1 MIVVYYNLYL
11 SGVQIVPG
19 NHAGEG
25 KYPCHTAA
33 AAPRA
38 HWQPRCCFP
47 AVTGSDVE
55 SLLRAPQASGE
66 TSAVQKALNSALG
79 VTATLKY
86 PASGDFLSPLLFGD
100 WDGDGQDEAA
110 VLYTLDASAG
120 NVYLA
125 VLEPTEENGWRVT
138 QTAEGLSSEV
148 ESVNTA
154 HLRDE
159 NSLQILVG
167 YASAQG
173 DRYMVVY
180 LYTEDGLQ
188 IIIKQ
193 AYTEMILANLT
204 GGEGTQDL
212 VLALPAEQE
221 GGGLNLQ
228 LLTNTE
234 DGFRSA
240 QTLAI
245 GDYSGC
251 AALHAG
257 IGADDGNYLVVDGW
271 TGASGT
277 SLASSIVVYDPETRF
292 LQTYRP
298 AGVANLTKATLRY
311 DAALVS
317 TDLDGNGTIEIPTM
331 IDDGGKIST
340 GMDKRLRFILWRD
353 FAAEDETGS
362 HFGVYDSEYSF
373 FLALPESMHGSVLLR
388 TNRDGSG
395 WMVCNREGTT
405 VYCELRLTDPAKE
418 TQTPDIDGEQTEAG
432 EYRRIANIGSQQLQA
447 RVVTPYYGLSIDDII
462 HGTTVFR

>member
-1 MIVVYYNLYL
+1 MPYRRSCAACALAAALLL
-11 SGVQIVPG
+11 SG
-19 NHAGEG
+19 
-25 KYPCHTAA
+25 CS
-33 AAPRA
+33 
-38 HWQPRCCFP
+38 

-125 VLEPTEENGWRVT
+125 ILEPTEENGWRVT

-317 TDLDGNGTIEIPTM
+317 TDLDGNGVKEYLM
-331 IDDGGKIST
+331 SD
-340 GMDKRLRFILWRD
+340 GMDLYLYQKNDNNFRKIWSTHLGVESLYGPITSGDLNGDGVKEVYVCDMTGTTIRYLLTEKGLRSSNEDIVYGQCIYPYDLNSDGLDDYWLVTDIEERNGSLCMAEQ
-353 FAAEDETGS
+353 AAE
-362 HFGVYDSEYSF
+362 
-373 FLALPESMHGSVLLR
+373 
-388 TNRDGSG
+388 
-395 WMVCNREGTT
+395 
-405 VYCELRLTDPAKE
+405 
-418 TQTPDIDGEQTEAG
+418 
-432 EYRRIANIGSQQLQA
+432 
-447 RVVTPYYGLSIDDII
+447 
-462 HGTTVFR
+462 

>member
-1 MIVVYYNLYL
+1 M
-11 SGVQIVPG
+11 
-19 NHAGEG
+19 
-25 KYPCHTAA
+25 
-33 AAPRA
+33 
-38 HWQPRCCFP
+38 
-47 AVTGSDVE
+47 
-55 SLLRAPQASGE
+55 
-66 TSAVQKALNSALG
+66 
-79 VTATLKY
+79 
-86 PASGDFLSPLLFGD
+86 
-100 WDGDGQDEAA
+100 
-110 VLYTLDASAG
+110 LYTLDASAG

-257 IGADDGNYLVVDGW
+257 IGAGRWQLSGGGW
-271 TGASGT
+271 
-277 SLASSIVVYDPETRF
+277 
-292 LQTYRP
+292 
-298 AGVANLTKATLRY
+298 
-311 DAALVS
+311 
-317 TDLDGNGTIEIPTM
+317 LDRCFRHQP
-331 IDDGGKIST
+331 GK
-340 GMDKRLRFILWRD
+340 L
-353 FAAEDETGS
+353 
-362 HFGVYDSEYSF
+362 YC
-373 FLALPESMHGSVLLR
+373 SV
-388 TNRDGSG
+388 
-395 WMVCNREGTT
+395 
-405 VYCELRLTDPAKE
+405 
-418 TQTPDIDGEQTEAG
+418 
-432 EYRRIANIGSQQLQA
+432 
-447 RVVTPYYGLSIDDII
+447 
-462 HGTTVFR
+462 

>member
-1 MIVVYYNLYL
+1 MPYRRSCAACALAAALLL
-11 SGVQIVPG
+11 SG
-19 NHAGEG
+19 
-25 KYPCHTAA
+25 CS
-33 AAPRA
+33 
-38 HWQPRCCFP
+38 

-86 PASGDFLSPLLFGD
+86 PASGDFLSPFLFGD

-125 VLEPTEENGWRVT
+125 ILEPTEENGWRVT

-271 TGASGT
+271 TGTSGT
-277 SLASSIVVYDPETRF
+277 SLASSIVVYDPKTRF

-317 TDLDGNGTIEIPTM
+317 TDLDGNGTIEISH
-331 IDDGGKIST
+331 DD
-340 GMDKRLRFILWRD
+340 R
-353 FAAEDETGS
+353 
-362 HFGVYDSEYSF
+362 
-373 FLALPESMHGSVLLR
+373 
-388 TNRDGSG
+388 
-395 WMVCNREGTT
+395 
-405 VYCELRLTDPAKE
+405 
-418 TQTPDIDGEQTEAG
+418 
-432 EYRRIANIGSQQLQA
+432 
-447 RVVTPYYGLSIDDII
+447 
-462 HGTTVFR
+462 

>member
-1 MIVVYYNLYL
+1 MPYRRSCAACALAAALLL
-11 SGVQIVPG
+11 SG
-19 NHAGEG
+19 
-25 KYPCHTAA
+25 CS
-33 AAPRA
+33 
-38 HWQPRCCFP
+38 

-86 PASGDFLSPLLFGD
+86 PASGDFLSPFLFGD

-125 VLEPTEENGWRVT
+125 ILEPTEENGWRVT

-221 GGGLNLQ
+221 GSGLNLQ

-331 IDDGGKIST
+331 IDDGGEI
-340 GMDKRLRFILWRD
+340 
-353 FAAEDETGS
+353 ETGS

-373 FLALPESMHGSVLLR
+373 FLELPESMHGSVLLR

>member
-1 MIVVYYNLYL
+1 M
-11 SGVQIVPG
+11 
-19 NHAGEG
+19 
-25 KYPCHTAA
+25 
-33 AAPRA
+33 
-38 HWQPRCCFP
+38 
-47 AVTGSDVE
+47 
-55 SLLRAPQASGE
+55 
-66 TSAVQKALNSALG
+66 
-79 VTATLKY
+79 
-86 PASGDFLSPLLFGD
+86 
-100 WDGDGQDEAA
+100 
-110 VLYTLDASAG
+110 
-120 NVYLA
+120 
-125 VLEPTEENGWRVT
+125 
-138 QTAEGLSSEV
+138 
-148 ESVNTA
+148 NTA

-331 IDDGGKIST
+331 IDDGGQNFHRN
-340 GMDKRLRFILWRD
+340 GQ
-353 FAAEDETGS
+353 AA
-362 HFGVYDSEYSF
+362 
-373 FLALPESMHGSVLLR
+373 ALYPV
-388 TNRDGSG
+388 
-395 WMVCNREGTT
+395 
-405 VYCELRLTDPAKE
+405 
-418 TQTPDIDGEQTEAG
+418 AG
-432 EYRRIANIGSQQLQA
+432 FCRG
-447 RVVTPYYGLSIDDII
+447 G
-462 HGTTVFR
+462 

>member
-1 MIVVYYNLYL
+1 MQGRENI
-11 SGVQIVPG
+11 
-19 NHAGEG
+19 HAIPPQLRRVRTGSR
-25 KYPCHTAA
+25 AA
-33 AAPRA
+33 AFRLFCRNRQRCGIPAARA
-38 HWQPRCCFP
+38 AGFRRDERRTKGAQQRPWC
-47 AVTGSDVE
+47 
-55 SLLRAPQASGE
+55 
-66 TSAVQKALNSALG
+66 N
-79 VTATLKY
+79 
-86 PASGDFLSPLLFGD
+86 GDFLSPLLFGD

-110 VLYTLDASAG
+110 VLYTLDASVG

-277 SLASSIVVYDPETRF
+277 SLASSIVVYDPKTRF

-353 FAAEDETGS
+353 FAAADETGS

-432 EYRRIANIGSQQLQA
+432 EYSRIANIGSQQLQA

>member
-1 MIVVYYNLYL
+1 MQGRENI
-11 SGVQIVPG
+11 
-19 NHAGEG
+19 HAIPPQLRRVRTGSR
-25 KYPCHTAA
+25 AA
-33 AAPRA
+33 AFRLFCRNRQRCGIPAARA
-38 HWQPRCCFP
+38 
-47 AVTGSDVE
+47 
-55 SLLRAPQASGE
+55 QASGE

-125 VLEPTEENGWRVT
+125 ILEPTEENGWRVT

-353 FAAEDETGS
+353 FAAADETGS

-418 TQTPDIDGEQTEAG
+418 TQTPDSDGEQTEAG

>member
-1 MIVVYYNLYL
+1 M
-11 SGVQIVPG
+11 
-19 NHAGEG
+19 
-25 KYPCHTAA
+25 
-33 AAPRA
+33 
-38 HWQPRCCFP
+38 
-47 AVTGSDVE
+47 
-55 SLLRAPQASGE
+55 
-66 TSAVQKALNSALG
+66 ALNSALG

-125 VLEPTEENGWRVT
+125 ILEPTEENGWRVT

-257 IGADDGNYLVVDGW
+257 IGDSFSALDYKTDVALRRALKAE
-271 TGASGT
+271 TGDAT
-277 SLASSIVVYDPETRF
+277 VIIVAQR
-292 LQTYRP
+292 
-298 AGVANLTKATLRY
+298 
-311 DAALVS
+311 
-317 TDLDGNGTIEIPTM
+317 
-331 IDDGGKIST
+331 IST
-340 GMDKRLRFILWRD
+340 VLHANQILVL
-353 FAAEDETGS
+353 EDGRIVGKGT
-362 HFGVYDSEYSF
+362 HAQ
-373 FLALPESMHGSVLLR
+373 LMESCPAYQEIARSQLS
-388 TNRDGSG
+388 NK
-395 WMVCNREGTT
+395 
-405 VYCELRLTDPAKE
+405 ELDLKG
-418 TQTPDIDGEQTEAG
+418 GEA
-432 EYRRIANIGSQQLQA
+432 
-447 RVVTPYYGLSIDDII
+447 
-462 HGTTVFR
+462 

>member
-1 MIVVYYNLYL
+1 MPYRRSCAACALAAALLL
-11 SGVQIVPG
+11 SG
-19 NHAGEG
+19 
-25 KYPCHTAA
+25 CS
-33 AAPRA
+33 
-38 HWQPRCCFP
+38 

-86 PASGDFLSPLLFGD
+86 PASGDFLSPFLFGD

-125 VLEPTEENGWRVT
+125 ILEPTEENGWRVT

-353 FAAEDETGS
+353 FAAADETGS
-362 HFGVYDSEYSF
+362 HFGVYDRVQLLSGAAGIHARLGAAAHQPGWQRLDGVQPRGYHS
-373 FLALPESMHGSVLLR
+373 LLR
-388 TNRDGSG
+388 TAPDRPRQRNPNPGHR
-395 WMVCNREGTT
+395 RGTDRSRG
-405 VYCELRLTDPAKE
+405 VPPHCQHWQPAA
-418 TQTPDIDGEQTEAG
+418 AG
-432 EYRRIANIGSQQLQA
+432 PRGDLVLWPE
-447 RVVTPYYGLSIDDII
+447 
-462 HGTTVFR
+462 H

>member
-1 MIVVYYNLYL
+1 MKI
-11 SGVQIVPG
+11 
-19 NHAGEG
+19 
-25 KYPCHTAA
+25 PC
-33 AAPRA
+33 R
-38 HWQPRCCFP
+38 
-47 AVTGSDVE
+47 S
-55 SLLRAPQASGE
+55 
-66 TSAVQKALNSALG
+66 
-79 VTATLKY
+79 
-86 PASGDFLSPLLFGD
+86 
-100 WDGDGQDEAA
+100 
-110 VLYTLDASAG
+110 
-120 NVYLA
+120 
-125 VLEPTEENGWRVT
+125 
-138 QTAEGLSSEV
+138 
-148 ESVNTA
+148 
-154 HLRDE
+154 
-159 NSLQILVG
+159 LVG

-221 GGGLNLQ
+221 SGGLNLQ

-298 AGVANLTKATLRY
+298 AAW
-311 DAALVS
+311 
-317 TDLDGNGTIEIPTM
+317 PT
-331 IDDGGKIST
+331 
-340 GMDKRLRFILWRD
+340 
-353 FAAEDETGS
+353 
-362 HFGVYDSEYSF
+362 
-373 FLALPESMHGSVLLR
+373 
-388 TNRDGSG
+388 
-395 WMVCNREGTT
+395 
-405 VYCELRLTDPAKE
+405 
-418 TQTPDIDGEQTEAG
+418 
-432 EYRRIANIGSQQLQA
+432 
-447 RVVTPYYGLSIDDII
+447 
-462 HGTTVFR
+462 

>member
-1 MIVVYYNLYL
+1 MWN
-11 SGVQIVPG
+11 
-19 NHAGEG
+19 
-25 KYPCHTAA
+25 PCC
-33 AAPRA
+33 AP
-38 HWQPRCCFP
+38 
-47 AVTGSDVE
+47 
-55 SLLRAPQASGE
+55 PQASGE

-193 AYTEMILANLT
+193 AYTEMIPANLT

-277 SLASSIVVYDPETRF
+277 SLASSIVVYDPKTRF
-292 LQTYRP
+292 F
-298 AGVANLTKATLRY
+298 A
-311 DAALVS
+311 
-317 TDLDGNGTIEIPTM
+317 DLPP
-331 IDDGGKIST
+331 GGR
-340 GMDKRLRFILWRD
+340 G
-353 FAAEDETGS
+353 
-362 HFGVYDSEYSF
+362 
-373 FLALPESMHGSVLLR
+373 
-388 TNRDGSG
+388 
-395 WMVCNREGTT
+395 
-405 VYCELRLTDPAKE
+405 
-418 TQTPDIDGEQTEAG
+418 QPD
-432 EYRRIANIGSQQLQA
+432 
-447 RVVTPYYGLSIDDII
+447 
-462 HGTTVFR
+462 

>member
-11 SGVQIVPG
+11 SGVQKCRKRCRGGKNI
-19 NHAGEG
+19 HAI
-25 KYPCHTAA
+25 PPQLRRVRTAA
-33 AAPRA
+33 ALLLSG
-38 HWQPRCCFP
+38 CS

-66 TSAVQKALNSALG
+66 TSAEQKALNSALG

-125 VLEPTEENGWRVT
+125 ILEPTEENGWRVT

-173 DRYMVVY
+173 VRQTVVY

-234 DGFRSA
+234 DAFAPPRPLRLGI
-240 QTLAI
+240 T
-245 GDYSGC
+245 
-251 AALHAG
+251 AAVRPDAG
-257 IGADDGNYLVVDGW
+257 IGADDGN
-271 TGASGT
+271 
-277 SLASSIVVYDPETRF
+277 
-292 LQTYRP
+292 
-298 AGVANLTKATLRY
+298 
-311 DAALVS
+311 
-317 TDLDGNGTIEIPTM
+317 
-331 IDDGGKIST
+331 
-340 GMDKRLRFILWRD
+340 
-353 FAAEDETGS
+353 
-362 HFGVYDSEYSF
+362 
-373 FLALPESMHGSVLLR
+373 
-388 TNRDGSG
+388 
-395 WMVCNREGTT
+395 
-405 VYCELRLTDPAKE
+405 
-418 TQTPDIDGEQTEAG
+418 
-432 EYRRIANIGSQQLQA
+432 
-447 RVVTPYYGLSIDDII
+447 
-462 HGTTVFR
+462 

>member
-1 MIVVYYNLYL
+1 M
-11 SGVQIVPG
+11 
-19 NHAGEG
+19 
-25 KYPCHTAA
+25 
-33 AAPRA
+33 
-38 HWQPRCCFP
+38 
-47 AVTGSDVE
+47 
-55 SLLRAPQASGE
+55 
-66 TSAVQKALNSALG
+66 
-79 VTATLKY
+79 
-86 PASGDFLSPLLFGD
+86 
-100 WDGDGQDEAA
+100 
-110 VLYTLDASAG
+110 
-120 NVYLA
+120 YLA
-125 VLEPTEENGWRVT
+125 ILEPTEENGWRVT

-353 FAAEDETGS
+353 FAAADETGS

-373 FLALPESMHGSVLLR
+373 FLELPESMHGSVLMR

-447 RVVTPYYGLSIDDII
+447 RVVTSYYGLSIDDII

>member
-1 MIVVYYNLYL
+1 MQGRENI
-11 SGVQIVPG
+11 
-19 NHAGEG
+19 HAIPPQLRRVRTGSR
-25 KYPCHTAA
+25 AA
-33 AAPRA
+33 AFRLFCRNR
-38 HWQPRCCFP
+38 QRC
-47 AVTGSDVE
+47 
-55 SLLRAPQASGE
+55 
-66 TSAVQKALNSALG
+66 
-79 VTATLKY
+79 
-86 PASGDFLSPLLFGD
+86 
-100 WDGDGQDEAA
+100 
-110 VLYTLDASAG
+110 G

>member
-1 MIVVYYNLYL
+1 MPYRRSCAACALAAALLL
-11 SGVQIVPG
+11 SG
-19 NHAGEG
+19 
-25 KYPCHTAA
+25 CS
-33 AAPRA
+33 
-38 HWQPRCCFP
+38 

-125 VLEPTEENGWRVT
+125 ILEPTEENGWRVT

-204 GGEGTQDL
+204 GGVRQHRTIPALRLKHRSGGCGTASALPKCSIMSGCGTRIVLRGQKP
-212 VLALPAEQE
+212 LALCDRCPCF
-221 GGGLNLQ
+221 GSLFPPL
-228 LLTNTE
+228 
-234 DGFRSA
+234 
-240 QTLAI
+240 
-245 GDYSGC
+245 
-251 AALHAG
+251 AALTFA
-257 IGADDGNYLVVDGW
+257 
-271 TGASGT
+271 
-277 SLASSIVVYDPETRF
+277 ASSIICAFGLASAAPRSPYRHLELCGIALKLSLCETIRRGDSDIGIIIVSAKGKAERQDP
-292 LQTYRP
+292 RP
-298 AGVANLTKATLRY
+298 VHRRR
-311 DAALVS
+311 
-317 TDLDGNGTIEIPTM
+317 
-331 IDDGGKIST
+331 
-340 GMDKRLRFILWRD
+340 RLHYE
-353 FAAEDETGS
+353 AV
-362 HFGVYDSEYSF
+362 FGVGADR
-373 FLALPESMHGSVLLR
+373 A
-388 TNRDGSG
+388 SG
-395 WMVCNREGTT
+395 GA
-405 VYCELRLTDPAKE
+405 DPPSAP
-418 TQTPDIDGEQTEAG
+418 QRHCG
-432 EYRRIANIGSQQLQA
+432 R
-447 RVVTPYYGLSIDDII
+447 
-462 HGTTVFR
+462 

>member
-1 MIVVYYNLYL
+1 MLIVV
-11 SGVQIVPG
+11 IVG
-19 NHAGEG
+19 DELAFLC
-25 KYPCHTAA
+25 KV
-33 AAPRA
+33 R
-38 HWQPRCCFP
+38 
-47 AVTGSDVE
+47 
-55 SLLRAPQASGE
+55 SLLGQHLAERIISE
-66 TSAVQKALNSALG
+66 TC
-79 VTATLKY
+79 
-86 PASGDFLSPLLFGD
+86 D
-100 WDGDGQDEAA
+100 AA
-110 VLYTLDASAG
+110 CMLYTLDASAG

-125 VLEPTEENGWRVT
+125 ILEPTEENGWRVT

-277 SLASSIVVYDPETRF
+277 SLASSIVVYDPKTRF

-331 IDDGGKIST
+331 IDDGGEIST

-353 FAAEDETGS
+353 FAAADETGS

-373 FLALPESMHGSVLLR
+373 FLELPESMHGSVLLR

>member
-1 MIVVYYNLYL
+1 MPYRRSCAACALAAALLL
-11 SGVQIVPG
+11 SG
-19 NHAGEG
+19 
-25 KYPCHTAA
+25 CS
-33 AAPRA
+33 
-38 HWQPRCCFP
+38 

-277 SLASSIVVYDPETRF
+277 GLASSIVVYDPETRF